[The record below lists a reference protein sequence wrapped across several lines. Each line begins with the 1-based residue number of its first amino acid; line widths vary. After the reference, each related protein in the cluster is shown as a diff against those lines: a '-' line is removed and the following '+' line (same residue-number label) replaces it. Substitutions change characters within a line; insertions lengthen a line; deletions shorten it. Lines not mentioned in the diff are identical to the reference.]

1 MFMTSGVAVKCV
13 KECERQQTGP
23 VEVAYLINGLE
34 CALVHFVQG
43 GQVDDEFVRLLAVRV
58 EPDKNADGFR
68 HTPVVFRNG
77 GSSAPHAD
85 IPRLITNWC
94 SAVIDYTND
103 PNIVWDTTLTKQMI
117 REFLWIHPFKDGN
130 GRVAFILYN
139 FLCGFKKFYRDH
151 TLMFVYPLPDF
162 DWN

>member
-1 MFMTSGVAVKCV
+1 MTSGVAVKCA
-13 KECERQQTGP
+13 KECEKQQTGP
-23 VEVAYLINGLE
+23 LEVGYLINGLE

-58 EPDKNADGFR
+58 EPDKNSDGFR

-85 IPRLITNWC
+85 IPRLLENWC
-94 SAVIDYTND
+94 RLVGDYVNN
-103 PNIVWDTTLTKQMI
+103 PSISWHVAFTKQII

-139 FLCGFKKFYRDH
+139 FLCGFKKFYREN